1 MTANHTSPPPDGE
14 ATCVVVDLA
23 TAPHAEPLLELH
35 GPLDESRLQ
44 AALDHAALRVPG
56 AHLPRHRVET
66 HDRGHHTLR
75 LAAENPDAAAEPF
88 PYGLL
93 ADLLTGPPPSGVRA
107 TRVLVPTP
115 LMRELLAD
123 ADARPG
129 RHVERLSWA
138 WHGPL
143 DPDRF
148 RAAWQSVVDHES
160 VLRAAFDESPEPLL
174 VLHDEVTADVLW
186 LPHGSIRWND
196 LVAHD
201 LRRGL
206 DPRRPSCLR
215 VTVLGGTA
223 AGNDA
228 DTPARVLLTY
238 HHALLD
244 DWSARLLLRE
254 FYRAY
259 LAGGRLPG
267 GERRPDLRDYV
278 RWLGHQDTASAQD
291 FWSRSAPPAD
301 AVSPVP
307 LTTASGPA
315 RTGRTRIR
323 LTAEQTERLTAWAAR
338 LGSTESGVLQA
349 VWAVLLYRASGPGG
363 TARVRFGVTA
373 SGRGI
378 LFEGA
383 DRLPAALRTPL
394 PVSVEIDPGRTV
406 GTLLAEL
413 RDRVLGVTSYE
424 WVSPGQARTWSKA
437 DSTGPAGALPADGS
451 LLVFEGGPHPG
462 DDLTEE
468 LATHGVRVER
478 PEPLGAHTAFPVT
491 LVARHGNDGGLVLT
505 ASYGRGL
512 HTDAAEVLTHSALLL
527 GELPYLAGDF
537 TTVADLLRL
546 LADAGGTTGRRPAPQ
561 QEEPGPAEPHTTPR
575 ALRTDAGTD
584 PPLVSLRPADDPGAG
599 VVCLVQTHD
608 TPRSR
613 YDRLAAAYQGPE
625 SIVLLRGMPGGAR
638 ARHSL
643 LRPLADGGRLLVLYA
658 FSGGGSTAC
667 EIARLIAAN
676 GGRPPLVMLTG
687 TTADAAPLARMLE
700 TVAARAGRP

>member
-1 MTANHTSPPPDGE
+1 MTANHTPPPPDGE
-14 ATCVVVDLA
+14 TTCVVVDLGA
-23 TAPHAEPLLELH
+23 APCAEPLLELH
-35 GPLDESRLQ
+35 GPLDEARLQ
-44 AALDHAALRVPG
+44 AALDQAAVRVPG
-56 AHLPRHRVET
+56 APALRHRIDR
-66 HDRGHHTLR
+66 HGRGHHVLR
-75 LAAENPDAAAEPF
+75 LTAEDPDAAGDPF

-93 ADLLTGPPPSGVRA
+93 ADLLTGPPTSGARVTRA
-107 TRVLVPTP
+107 LAPTP

-123 ADARPG
+123 ADTHPG

-148 RAAWQSVVDHES
+148 RAAWQSVVDRES
-160 VLRAAFDESPEPLL
+160 VLRAAFDDGPEPLL
-174 VLHDEVTADVLW
+174 VLHDDVNADVLW
-186 LPHGSIRWND
+186 LPHGSVRWND
-196 LVAHD
+196 LVEHD
-201 LRRGL
+201 VRRGL
-206 DPRRPSCLR
+206 DPRRPCGLR

-223 AGNDA
+223 AGSGPG
-228 DTPARVLLTY
+228 TPARVLLTY
-238 HHALLD
+238 HHALID

-278 RWLGHQDTASAQD
+278 RWLGHQDTAPAQD
-291 FWSRSAPPAD
+291 FWSRGAPPAD

-307 LTTASGPA
+307 LAAASGPA

-323 LTAEQTERLTAWAAR
+323 LTAEQTERLAAWAAR
-338 LGSTESGVLQA
+338 LGSTESGALQA
-349 VWAVLLYRASGPGG
+349 VWAVLLYRASGADG

-394 PVSVEIDPGRTV
+394 PLSVEVDPGRTV
-406 GTLLAEL
+406 ATLLAEL
-413 RDRVLGVTSYE
+413 RDRTLGVTSYE
-424 WVSPGQARTWSKA
+424 WVSPGQARTWSAA
-437 DSTGPAGALPADGS
+437 DGTGPDGGLPADGS
-451 LLVFEGGPHPG
+451 LLVFEGRPHPA

-468 LATHGVRVER
+468 LAAHGVRVER
-478 PEPLGAHTAFPVT
+478 PEPLGAHTAFSVT
-491 LVARHGNDGGLVLT
+491 LVAHQGGDGGLELT
-505 ASYGRGL
+505 ASYDRGL

-527 GELPYLAGDF
+527 GELPYLPGDS

-546 LADAGGTTGRRPAPQ
+546 LAGADGMAGRRPAPQ
-561 QEEPGPAEPHTTPR
+561 EDPDPVGPRRPSRAPGTGEGAD
-575 ALRTDAGTD
+575 L
-584 PPLVSLRPADDPGAG
+584 PLVSLRLAADPGAG
-599 VVCLVQTHD
+599 IVCLVQTHD

-613 YDRLAAAYQGPE
+613 YERLAAAYRGPE
-625 SIVLLRGMPGGAR
+625 SIVLLRSVPGGAR
-638 ARHSL
+638 ARHNA
-643 LRPLADGGRLLVLYA
+643 LRPLADGGGLLVLCA
-658 FSGGGSTAC
+658 FSGGGSAAC

-676 GGRPPLVMLTG
+676 GGRSPLVVLTG
-687 TTADAAPLARMLE
+687 ATTGAAPLARMLE